1 MEQDA
6 NAEQVHD
13 PIVQISN
20 NYYQEAWFAKRQR
33 MLDNADNFNTYHL
46 KQDFSHKRA
55 GQSKEFL
62 PKVFNAVEQITN
74 FLKQGIINADK
85 WFDVGYENS
94 SEADPPGSTPPHF
107 TAEEM
112 FKLLKREYSKGKMEE
127 TIPDAV
133 KLALLGSLMIFKVH
147 PTRDVMPSYFVDK
160 ASGIPRLKKRS
171 RDVFRIK
178 TELIRQEDYYPDPTG
193 RGLYEMHEM
202 EIDWHDLKKDA
213 ESNPGVYDME
223 QIQSCY
229 SFFDDLQR
237 HKKSRETDQNV
248 TYSQYRRVIKVREY
262 WGTILEQATGEVLY
276 ENCVWT
282 VANGMFLI
290 RKPQQNPFWHQM
302 RPFVV
307 KPLIR
312 VPFSVWHKALIDA
325 GTKLNRA
332 INEIF
337 NLMFDSA
344 LMSTFGIKQLRPHW
358 LDDPG
363 EVEEGIQAGQTIKAN
378 SSCPPGEKVLEVVQ
392 TGGSPQEAINMFN
405 LVGQESNATLL
416 TSDLRQGV
424 LPPKEVKATEV
435 QASNNTITGIFNGIV
450 QTIESACDEVHFL
463 NWALLAQFA
472 NDIDTNEVQAL
483 FGKDRAA
490 QLAGISPEE
499 RFATTVLGRKF
510 NTFGMSALNNKINDF
525 RKLTSILQ
533 TIATNP
539 MLVQEFSKKYDF
551 GKLLTELMIALDIDI
566 DKILKTPND
575 PNASNP
581 QQLAQMVANNNNQ
594 TPDMQSQIPS
604 ASNLSSGSQPGQIS
618 GPQKM
623 AVANPQAG
631 NA

>member
-1 MEQDA
+1 MEEDP
-6 NAEQVHD
+6 NSEQVFD

-33 MLDNADNFNTYHL
+33 MLDNSDNFNCYHL
-46 KQDFSHKRA
+46 KQDYSHKRA
-55 GQSKEFL
+55 GQSQEFL

-74 FLKQGIINADK
+74 FLKQGIINTEK
-85 WFDVGYENS
+85 WFDVGYANKKD
-94 SEADPPGSTPPHF
+94 ADPPGSTPPRF

-112 FKLLKREYSKGKMEE
+112 QKLISREYEKGKMEE
-127 TIPDAV
+127 VIPDAA

-147 PTRDVMPSYFVDK
+147 PEKDILPSYFVDH
-160 ASGIPRLKKRS
+160 SDGSPRLKKRS

-178 TELIRQEDYYPDPTG
+178 TELLRQEDYYPDPTG
-193 RGLYEMHEM
+193 RGLYEMQEM
-202 EIDWHDLKKDA
+202 EIDWHDLKEAA
-213 ESNPGVYDME
+213 ESNPGVYDMDE
-223 QIQSCY
+223 INSCY
-229 SFFDDLQR
+229 SWFDDLQR

-248 TYSQYRRVIKVREY
+248 TYSNYRRIVKIREY
-262 WGTILEQATGEVLY
+262 WGTVLEQATGEVLY

-282 VANGMFLI
+282 VANNMFLI
-290 RKPQQNPFWHQM
+290 RSPQKNPFWHQM
-302 RPFVV
+302 SPFVV
-307 KPLIR
+307 KPLVR

-332 INEIF
+332 TNEIF

-344 LMSTFGIKQLRPHW
+344 MMSTFGIKQLRPHW

-378 SSCPPGEKVLEVVQ
+378 SSCPPGEKVLEMVQ
-392 TGGSPQEAINMFN
+392 SGGTPQESQNMFN
-405 LVGQESNATLL
+405 LVNQEMNATLL
-416 TSDLRQGV
+416 TSDLRQGI
-424 LPPKEVKATEV
+424 LPPKDVKATEV

-450 QTIESACDEVHFL
+450 QTIESACNEVHFL
-463 NWALLAQFA
+463 NWALIAQFT
-472 NDIDTNEVQAL
+472 NDLDSDEVAAIL
-483 FGKDRAA
+483 GKERAS
-490 QLAGISPEE
+490 QLSGISPEE
-499 RFATTVLGRKF
+499 RFASTVLGRNF

-539 MLVQEFSKKYDF
+539 MLVQEFAKKYDF
-551 GKLLTELMIALDIDI
+551 AKLLTELMVALDIDV

-581 QQLAQMVANNNNQ
+581 KQLSDLVANNNNQ
-594 TPDMQSQIPS
+594 TPDMQSQIPTG
-604 ASNLSSGSQPGQIS
+604 ANLSGGSQPGQLN
-618 GPQKM
+618 GPGKM
-623 AVANPQAG
+623 AVANPAGG